1 MLKKRDFETQNKGS
15 WAFMIIA
22 IYLNS
27 GFLLSMSANQFF
39 PTGSTIRLF
48 YVEKFNLRT
57 PEDLLI

>member
-1 MLKKRDFETQNKGS
+1 
-15 WAFMIIA
+15 MIIA

-57 PEDLLI
+57 HEDLLI